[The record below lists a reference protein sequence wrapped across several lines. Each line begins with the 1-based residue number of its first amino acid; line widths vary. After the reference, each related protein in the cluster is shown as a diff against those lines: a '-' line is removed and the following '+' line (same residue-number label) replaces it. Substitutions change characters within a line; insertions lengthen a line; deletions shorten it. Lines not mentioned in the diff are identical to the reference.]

1 MATINISTND
11 AKVIETTEE
20 AAFAHVMKEILFKPA
35 FDMDFGIWGVKTVWE
50 LLSLSKEDLDEY
62 NFHDEGSKVAK
73 LRLME
78 WKKIHNI
85 HGWYFTLETPNLDS
99 WFGLT
104 VELCNNSRNPCKIE
118 YLLDCFGWI
127 GKRLRGFWV
136 GSRATCSATPA
147 KTLDLAC
154 NGVRQGH

>member
-99 WFGLT
+99 NCGIVQQQSKSLQNRIPPRLFRLDWQKTSRILSWFT
-104 VELCNNSRNPCKIE
+104 RH
-118 YLLDCFGWI
+118 LLRHTSED
-127 GKRLRGFWV
+127 
-136 GSRATCSATPA
+136 A
-147 KTLDLAC
+147 
-154 NGVRQGH
+154 